1 MGALK
6 AGSRVNLERACK
18 ASTRMGGHLVQGH
31 VDSTAT
37 ITSRKQDG
45 NAITLSFK
53 PQDKTI
59 LKYVVE
65 KGYICLDG
73 ASLTVTEV
81 NEEGWSVMLVAYTQG
96 KITLGVKGEG
106 EVVNVEVDQVGKYV
120 EKMVLPY
127 LGSLK
132 SKV

>member
-1 MGALK
+1 
-6 AGSRVNLERACK
+6 
-18 ASTRMGGHLVQGH
+18 MGGHLVQGH